1 MSPGSMTYSETERD
15 TDLAQKSSCSA
26 SAQAH
31 YYLAWE
37 KPVVQEAPDIDFTAC
52 NRIWDCALM
61 TVGCPTQ
68 TFSSNR
74 HYFTHIFPVYFSFP

>member
-1 MSPGSMTYSETERD
+1 MSPGSMTYSETERE

-37 KPVVQEAPDIDFTAC
+37 KPVVQKRHLTLTLELAIVFG
-52 NRIWDCALM
+52 
-61 TVGCPTQ
+61 TVL
-68 TFSSNR
+68 
-74 HYFTHIFPVYFSFP
+74 